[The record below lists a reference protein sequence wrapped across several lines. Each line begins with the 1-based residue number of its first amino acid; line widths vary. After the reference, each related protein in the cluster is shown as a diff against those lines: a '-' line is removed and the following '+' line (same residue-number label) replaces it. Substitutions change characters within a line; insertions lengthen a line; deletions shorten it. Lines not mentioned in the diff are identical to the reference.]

1 MYDKVPREVIWE
13 VLERKSVN
21 GRYIEVIKDMY
32 SNVRTSVKT
41 VSGVSESFEVRIGV
55 HQGSALSPYLFIL
68 VLDELLKGVVKE
80 APWCMLFADD
90 MGLIGDNAEE
100 VQEMLEKVREA
111 LESRGLKIN
120 REKTEHMESKWKGEE
135 DSGDRIRIQGTLLK
149 KVEMYKYLGSV
160 VQASG
165 EVEMEVTSKIQAGW
179 LKWRGSKGV
188 LCDRKVPMKLKG
200 KFYAAVVRP
209 AMKYSS
215 ECWAIKKKQVQKLQ
229 VAEMRMLRLM
239 CGVTRKDRISNEYV
253 RGSLG
258 VMGVCDAMAQNRL
271 RWYGH
276 VARKQEDDIVSRV
289 WRSGRGGKLGRG
301 RPEQTWDQVVKGDM
315 KARGLCEEMVKDRNE
330 WRSAI
335 RIPTLAKLGNR

>member
-1 MYDKVPREVIWE
+1 MLFRSRVIEDRLRKQTNVSSGQFGFMPGKSTMEPIFVLRQMMEKYRSKRKKMHIVFVDLEKAYDRVPRELIWE
-13 VLERKSVN
+13 VLTKKSVS

-32 SNVRTSVKT
+32 EDVRTSVKT

-55 HQGSALSPYLFIL
+55 HQGSSLSPYLFIL
-68 VLDELLKGVVKE
+68 VLDELFKGVVKE

-90 MGLIGDNAEE
+90 MGLIGDTAGE

-135 DSGDRIRIQGTLLK
+135 DSGDRVRIDGTLLK
-149 KVEMYKYLGSV
+149 KVGEYKYLGSV

-165 EVEMEVTSKIQAGW
+165 EIEVEVTSKIQAGW
-179 LKWRGSKGV
+179 MKWRGSKGV

-209 AMKYSS
+209 AMKCSS

-229 VAEMRMLRLM
+229 VAEMRMLRMM
-239 CGVTRKDRISNEYV
+239 CGVTRRDRISNEYV
-253 RGSLG
+253 RGSP
-258 VMGVCDAMAQNRL
+258 
-271 RWYGH
+271 W
-276 VARKQEDDIVSRV
+276 E
-289 WRSGRGGKLGRG
+289 
-301 RPEQTWDQVVKGDM
+301 
-315 KARGLCEEMVKDRNE
+315 
-330 WRSAI
+330 
-335 RIPTLAKLGNR
+335 